1 MFFVYTPQFFVVS
14 LILAIFLLCSLSNIL
29 RKNCLDC
36 ECYRCCVFT
45 SELVIV
51 DDDEL
56 LRHERG
62 DVYASGACEVRDVVL
77 HI

>member
-1 MFFVYTPQFFVVS
+1 MFLFTLPIFIVFS
-14 LILAIFLLCSLSNIL
+14 LILAIFLLCSLNNIL
-29 RKNCLDC
+29 RKNFLDC
-36 ECYRCCVFT
+36 ECYRCCVST
-45 SELVIV
+45 SELVNV

-62 DVYASGACEVRDVVL
+62 AVYASGACEVRDVVL